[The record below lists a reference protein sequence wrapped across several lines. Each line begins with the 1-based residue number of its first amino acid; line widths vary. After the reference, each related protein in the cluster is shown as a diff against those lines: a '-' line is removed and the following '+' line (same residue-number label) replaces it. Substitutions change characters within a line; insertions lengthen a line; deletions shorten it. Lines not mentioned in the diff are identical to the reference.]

1 MLTESKEQA
10 VVVTTLSLS
19 RSLGSILGVAW
30 SSFIL
35 QNALLA
41 YLPKFV
47 TGDAATKAHI
57 IERVRSS
64 VRAIN
69 TLDPIHR
76 DEGKQKDPNK
86 VKLTWL
92 Q

>member
-1 MLTESKEQA
+1 MTENKEQA

-69 TLDPIHR
+69 ALDPVHR
-76 DEGKQKDPNK
+76 DEGKRKGFDSA
-86 VKLTWL
+86 KLTWL